1 MGFLKFLPLILKG
14 KQVAEVYREETG
26 TGKPIYLSRRFVGTV
41 ITLIGAGASMYF
53 GVSLDENILSS
64 LTDNMV
70 SIISAGVAL
79 YGAIL
84 GIIGI
89 VKRKKQA

>member
-14 KQVAEVYREETG
+14 KQVAEVYQEETG
-26 TGKPIYLSRRFVGTV
+26 QGKPVYLSRRFVGTV
-41 ITLIGAGASMYF
+41 IVLIGAGVSMYF

-64 LTDNMV
+64 LTDNTV
-70 SIISAGVAL
+70 SIISAGITL
-79 YGAIL
+79 YGVIL

-89 VKRKKQA
+89 IKRRK